1 MTEQIKQTA
10 LLAHRSDNPS
20 RVLKAVIDMMKQRY
34 ASKLY
39 ERLNLEAILKEI
51 GLTDLKTNT
60 RLWLFEVR
68 VHLTITYTRQNAGH
82 WGTSLSE
89 LHAAGGPN
97 AL

>member
-10 LLAHRSDNPS
+10 LLAHRSNNPS

-51 GLTDLKTNT
+51 GLTDLRTNT

-68 VHLTITYTRQNAGH
+68 
-82 WGTSLSE
+82 
-89 LHAAGGPN
+89 LHSSILDKN
-97 AL
+97 